1 MLLTSVIIDLELSRP
16 IRRTTREQ
24 YQRSARYF
32 SDFIGREA
40 AAVDLSEPR
49 VNLWLASLEARGLSP
64 GSRKNL
70 LRGLLV
76 VWNHATFS
84 GHAPPYARA
93 RLRKVKAVD
102 RLVHAPTREA
112 VESLL
117 AAADAMRGNVDTSGV
132 SARVYCSAY
141 VRTAADTMLRP
152 GDMRQLAWADLD
164 LEARIVSLVQSKTGR
179 LVRRPVRPETADALR
194 DLRCAARVSCERVFP
209 LTKWGWRCWE
219 RKLRKASAGWGRG
232 VGLGHCRHAG
242 ATAIASSSGISE
254 ASAALGHVPG
264 SQVAPRHYVASAASS
279 GPLPW

>member
-1 MLLTSVIIDLELSRP
+1 MLLTSVITDLELSRP

-32 SDFIGREA
+32 SDFIGRHATAADLNEA
-40 AAVDLSEPR
+40 R
-49 VNLWLASLEARGLSP
+49 VNLWLANLERLNLAP
-64 GSRKNL
+64 GTRKNL

-84 GHAPPYARA
+84 GQAPPYARA
-93 RLRKVKAVD
+93 RLRKIKAVD

-112 VESLL
+112 IESVI
-117 AAADAMRGNVDTSGV
+117 AAAESMRGTISTVGAP
-132 SARVYCSAY
+132 ARTYCSAY

-152 GDMRQLAWADLD
+152 GDMRRIAWPDIDLD
-164 LEARIVSLVQSKTGR
+164 TRVVSLVQSKTGR
-179 LVRRPVRPETADALR
+179 LVRRPIRKETADALR
-194 DLRCAARVSCERVFP
+194 SLRNSAKTPAELVFP

-219 RKLRKASAGWGRG
+219 RKIRKQSTGWGPG

-242 ATAIASSSGISE
+242 ATAIAAASGISD

-264 SQVAPRHYVASAASS
+264 SQVAPRHYVASASS
-279 GPLPW
+279 CGPLPW